1 MNIEYLGLIVLSAF
15 FHAFYNF
22 LMKKTDGNL
31 GFLLTIF
38 IVATGFAIPI
48 ALVTEPWAAFSR
60 PHLPLVYGAAFFYI
74 LYQIWVSK
82 AYERGNISAL
92 YPLTVLSPLFIP
104 LWAFVFLSE
113 TITLLT
119 GLGIMLTVLGA
130 FFVKLNAFTIEELKK
145 LFAFH
150 EDYLGAR
157 YALAASFIY
166 SFGAILDKSGV
177 ASFPT
182 AVYIALIL
190 AFMTINM
197 AIYWAFFE
205 RKAVWPFVATY
216 WKAGLLGGIAL
227 YLSFFIFR
235 IALREVF
242 VSLAVP
248 VRQVSIV
255 FAFGLG
261 IVFLRETFKASI
273 AAGALIIILG
283 IVLLNMGMP

>member
-1 MNIEYLGLIVLSAF
+1 MNIEYLGLIILSAF

-22 LMKKTDGNL
+22 LMKKTDGDL

-38 IVATGFAIPI
+38 IVATGV
-48 ALVTEPWAAFSR
+48 ALTIILATGQWADFSR
-60 PHLPLVYGAAFFYI
+60 PHIPLVFGAAFFYI

-113 TITLLT
+113 KISLLT
-119 GLGIMLTVLGA
+119 GLGILLTVLGA
-130 FFVKLNAFTIEELKK
+130 FFVKLNSFSIEELKK

-166 SFGAILDKSGV
+166 SFGAILDKASV
-177 ASFPT
+177 AAFPI
-182 AVYIALIL
+182 AVYITLIL
-190 AFMTINM
+190 AFMTINL

-205 RKAVWPFVATY
+205 KRAVWPEVIAY
-216 WKAGLLGGIAL
+216 WKQGLLGGIAL
-227 YLSFFIFR
+227 YLSFFLFR

-261 IVFLRETFKASI
+261 IIFLRETFKASI
-273 AAGALIIILG
+273 AVGALIIILG
-283 IVLLNMGMP
+283 IVLLNMS